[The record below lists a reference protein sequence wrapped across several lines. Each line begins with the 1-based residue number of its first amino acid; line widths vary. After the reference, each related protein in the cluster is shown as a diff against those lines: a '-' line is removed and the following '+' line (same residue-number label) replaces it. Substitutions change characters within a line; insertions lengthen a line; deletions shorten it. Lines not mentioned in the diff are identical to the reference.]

1 MMDRETGKA
10 LTEEAHIRQSI
21 PEILFTPKGSRVER
35 RDFGS
40 DLPLLIDRPWSRT
53 LALQLAAAT
62 VMALM
67 RWEPR
72 IAVTSASIS
81 APTLDGRTN
90 LDLEAVRLSAGDS
103 LSLSVPL
110 T

>member
-1 MMDRETGKA
+1 MDRETGKA
-10 LTEEAHIRQSI
+10 LDEAAHIRQSI

-53 LALQLAAAT
+53 LALQLAAAA

-72 IAVTSASIS
+72 IQVTSVSIS
-81 APTLDGRTN
+81 APSMDGKTS
-90 LDLEAVRLSAGDS
+90 LELEAVRRSAGDS
-103 LSLSVPL
+103 LSFTVPL

>member
-1 MMDRETGKA
+1 MDRETGRA
-10 LTEEAHIRQSI
+10 LDETAHIRQSI

-40 DLPLLIDRPWSRT
+40 DLPLLIDRPWSEV
-53 LALQLAAAT
+53 LALQLTAAC
-62 VMALM
+62 VMALI

-72 IAVTSASIS
+72 IHVTSAKIS
-81 APTLDGRTN
+81 APSMDGRTT
-90 LDLEAVRLSAGDS
+90 LDLIAERRDANNPMSFS
-103 LSLSVPL
+103 FPL